1 MNKVKLEDFSSSVG
15 FELPQKIF
23 KIIPD
28 KQTRG
33 IENPVSY
40 LDIGDSYIL
49 SILICILWMSCSK
62 ILAILFWYLCH
73 FTIDL

>member
-28 KQTRG
+28 KQTNG
-33 IENPVSY
+33 IENPASY
-40 LDIGDSYIL
+40 LDMCDLQYNLGDNWSTAGKKMAFSLNSAGGIG
-49 SILICILWMSCSK
+49 
-62 ILAILFWYLCH
+62 
-73 FTIDL
+73 